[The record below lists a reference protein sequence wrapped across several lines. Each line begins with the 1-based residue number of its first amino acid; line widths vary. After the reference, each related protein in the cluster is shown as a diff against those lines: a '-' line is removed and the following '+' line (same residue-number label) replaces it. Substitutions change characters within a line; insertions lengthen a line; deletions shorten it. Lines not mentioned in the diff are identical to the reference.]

1 MTHLSSS
8 SRTVQAP
15 NFMMRVRR
23 KAKPVDTA
31 KAQTLTE
38 VRKLNS

>member
-1 MTHLSSS
+1 MTRLRSS

-15 NFMMRVRR
+15 NFIMRVRR
-23 KAKPVDTA
+23 KAKTVDTF

-38 VRKLNS
+38 VCKLNS